1 MNTKSCI
8 TGLVCPKCN
17 KSYDHRE
24 IQHLCQ
30 CGSPLLAEYDTE
42 KAVRTIDTGTIKNRP
57 ATLWRYAELLPVL
70 DTANIVS
77 LGEGFTPLTPLPG
90 IAGKY
95 DLGSLYMKDEG
106 IIPTGTF
113 KARGAAVGVSKAKEL
128 GVRDVAMPT
137 NGNAGAAAAL

>member
-1 MNTKSCI
+1 M
-8 TGLVCPKCN
+8 
-17 KSYDHRE
+17 
-24 IQHLCQ
+24 
-30 CGSPLLAEYDTE
+30 LAEYDTE
-42 KAVRTIDTGTIKNRP
+42 KAVRTIDTGTIKNSP

-137 NGNAGAAAAL
+137 NVNAGAAAAL